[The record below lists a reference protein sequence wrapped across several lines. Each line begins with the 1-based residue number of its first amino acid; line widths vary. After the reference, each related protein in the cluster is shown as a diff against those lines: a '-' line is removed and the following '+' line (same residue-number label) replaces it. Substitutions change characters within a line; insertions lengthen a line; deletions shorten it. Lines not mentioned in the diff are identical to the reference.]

1 MKTNRKLL
9 ICYII
14 IGFSWASTFLY
25 APTLSTYAAALGA
38 TGSMIGAISGGFG
51 LTQMLGRA
59 PAGMLS
65 DYLGK
70 SRGIIIAGM
79 TAAFLA
85 PLGMLVFPTPAGLL
99 VFRILSG
106 VNAAVW
112 PVLST
117 AVVSYYAREQ
127 TANIVSRCN
136 LVNALGNIFGML
148 LGGWLVGR
156 FSQNAAFIGASAL
169 GLGGLLLALR
179 MPEAYRDSKVKLSPK
194 AMVQVAKDQRL
205 IFLAL
210 MVTVFQVVITGTA
223 MTFTPV
229 LGQSLGASAEAL
241 GFLTML
247 SMLGMLLASM
257 VSVQYTKLLG
267 GVRTAIGVSLLLLAV
282 TTVAIGLCHDLYLL
296 YILQLVQG
304 FGGYM
309 VMIVLMGDSLLPY
322 DNSKRGAASGV
333 FQSVFAVGMFLGP
346 ILSGALYDIMSLQT
360 LYVLLAGLACIAAVC
375 MLLFYKH
382 FDAGWRDNP
391 Q

>member
-1 MKTNRKLL
+1 
-9 ICYII
+9 
-14 IGFSWASTFLY
+14 
-25 APTLSTYAAALGA
+25 
-38 TGSMIGAISGGFG
+38 
-51 LTQMLGRA
+51 
-59 PAGMLS
+59 
-65 DYLGK
+65 
-70 SRGIIIAGM
+70 
-79 TAAFLA
+79 
-85 PLGMLVFPTPAGLL
+85 MLVFPTPAGLL

-257 VSVQYTKLLG
+257 VSVRYTKLLG